1 MQSQSTYVGSF
12 FFLDWF
18 GRSPQWRSSPE
29 ILGGADSPSPNAVAR
44 RGDTVLL
51 LASPGHRLVKLI
63 FACQRAGLV
72 AVPMSP
78 PDPSKLGASA
88 AHRHLLRAVAQT
100 RPAAAVADVG
110 RRRRCPL
117 VLPPP
122 PP

>member
-1 MQSQSTYVGSF
+1 MTYSE
-12 FFLDWF
+12 LNAAA
-18 GRSPQWRSSPE
+18 QWMA
-29 ILGGADSPSPNAVAR
+29 LGLLETVR

-51 LASPGHRLVKLI
+51 LAAPGLRLVKLI